1 MIFFTSI
8 NGDPFKMIVDNAQI
22 IPKIMVVNFLK
33 YNAIE
38 SENEEINDAYP
49 IFFKISNL
57 DSRSSEY
64 KFNLE
69 IIFNFDYINK
79 EKVKS

>member
-1 MIFFTSI
+1 
-8 NGDPFKMIVDNAQI
+8 MIVDNAQI

-33 YNAIE
+33 YNAIK

-64 KFNLE
+64 IDRYLTEQINPIELDT
-69 IIFNFDYINK
+69 IIA
-79 EKVKS
+79 